1 MEAANANLNLE
12 EVTQNVAEKHNLKL
26 VEVIQQAAE
35 TPMPSSSGTS
45 YNAVSKPN
53 LTPAKVSDSV
63 ANRLAIMKRRQ
74 EAERKRME
82 LELQLKFVKEEEDL
96 LSEELGVIAISGAST
111 VTPSRPDGES
121 MRGSQ
126 QDERGPAPRL
136 ESVHRNVPT
145 ELPEFSGDPAEW
157 PVFIAHYDY
166 TTEKCG
172 FSNWENMIRLQ
183 KALKGPALE
192 VVRSRLVLP
201 EVVPQVIATLRSR
214 YGRPEHLISALIGK
228 MRRMPAPCR
237 EKPDTVVAFG
247 EAVRSMVDHMQAAGL
262 RAHLT
267 NPLLLQEIVER
278 LPTSEQYSW
287 ARHIRGVTEPD
298 LIVFGEFMTEWMD
311 DAETLTRL
319 DSPSLKAVDR
329 KKPNTKG
336 YVHAHVENQ
345 GATTSGTR
353 AIQVGQSCFVCNK
366 RGHLVSKCF
375 AFGAMAVKDRWRK
388 ARALSLCFSC
398 LERHNWRT
406 CQNRAVCSI
415 GGCTRRHHAL
425 LHGAEE
431 SREIGSEQNNIESRE
446 GGIDGGVIAESNHHQ
461 YVSSSSKAL
470 FRIVPVTVY
479 GPAATVTTFAFL
491 DEGSSMTL
499 VDDDLAEQL
508 GVEGKVEP
516 LCIRWTGNTTRVEAG
531 SRRVNLKVGPV
542 GSTKRFAIHSVR
554 TVPGLNLPRQSFV
567 QDEGR
572 WQHLERLPIRQYR
585 DAEPKLLI
593 GLDNLRLAVP
603 LRTKEGGVGDPIA
616 VKTRLGWCIYGKPAN
631 LECERLLHICECND
645 QGNIHETIREY
656 FDMQLI
662 GAAHGVEQDPD
673 ERRAKQIL
681 DTTTARIGKRF
692 ESGLLWRKDDIELPP
707 SIDMARRRFNCLERR
722 MERDGHLKE
731 QVHRQIRDL
740 LSKQY
745 VHKATLRE
753 LEEADQRRVWYLPIG
768 VVTNPNKPGKVRLIW
783 DAAAKAHGTSLN
795 DMLLKGPDELSSL
808 LGVLFRFRL
817 YAVAACAD
825 VKEMFLQIMIR
836 KEDKH
841 AQRFLWRYEP
851 TDELKTYIVDVVMFG
866 SACSP
871 ATAQYVKNRNAREH
885 MEQFPRA
892 VEGIIEST
900 YVDDFLDSFETEEEA
915 CQVSHDVRE
924 IFRNGGFELR
934 NWTSNSME
942 LMRCLGEANGDIKC
956 LSSMGDEAERVLGM
970 RWNPASDEL
979 GFCTR
984 ACTTVSDLL
993 IAERI
998 PTKREV
1004 LRCVMS
1010 LYDPLGLLAMFV
1022 IHGKILIQ
1030 DLWRTGTQWDE
1041 EINDMQLRHWRRW
1054 IDLLPAIADLRIPRS
1069 YFAAASKK
1077 MYENGEWHLFVDAS
1091 QHAYACVL
1099 YLRIFD
1105 DAGEPQCT
1113 LIGGKAKVAPL
1124 KPLTIPKLELQAC
1137 VLGARFLRYTQE
1149 HHPINV
1155 RRRVLWS
1162 DSTVALS
1169 WIRSDPRNYKPFV
1182 AHRVVEILESTSVD
1196 EWRWVPTDHNPA
1208 DEATKWKGKPNFDFG
1223 GNWFQGPEFLLHGED
1238 DWPSQRHNS
1247 DNPSEEIRQVNL
1259 HVEDSN
1265 TGLLPIRY
1273 ERFSRLERLQRM
1285 IGWIVRYV
1293 GNLRRKYRGE
1303 PILGGALRQEELYE
1317 ADKIL
1322 WRQTQL
1328 EYYPEEVRILSL
1340 DDNDG
1345 KPGGRTVSKQ
1355 SHIYHLLPFVDD
1367 EGVLRMRG
1375 RIGAAAD
1382 VPYSAKYPVILP
1394 RGSRLAELIVERYHR
1409 LYRHANNE
1417 TVTNELRQQFQI
1429 PKLRALVTKT
1439 VKNCVFCKIR
1449 RSLPQVPPMAPL
1461 PKERLTPFVR
1471 PFSYVGLDYF
1481 GPVLVKRGRSNEKRW
1496 IALFTC
1502 LTVRAIHLE
1511 VVHSLS
1517 TESCVLAVRRFVAR
1531 RGAPVEI
1538 FSDNGT
1544 NFLGA
1549 SRQLRR
1555 EIEERNETLAAI
1567 FTNAHTRWTFNPPG
1581 APHMGGVWERMVR
1594 SVKAAI
1600 STVMEAKHAPDD
1612 ETFETV
1618 ILDAEAMINS
1628 RPLTYVPLDP
1638 ENQEAITPNH
1648 FLLGSSSGVKQQP
1661 VLPTNYRDSLKGN
1674 WKLAQHMLDGIWR
1687 RWIKEYL
1694 PVISRQSKW
1703 FENVREIRKGDLVLV
1718 VDGTIRNQWKKGIVE
1733 RIMAGPDGH
1742 IRQAWVRT
1750 NTGAVRRPVAKLAL
1764 LDIAT

>member
-121 MRGSQ
+121 MRGSL

-353 AIQVGQSCFVCNK
+353 AIQ
-366 RGHLVSKCF
+366 
-375 AFGAMAVKDRWRK
+375 
-388 ARALSLCFSC
+388 
-398 LERHNWRT
+398 
-406 CQNRAVCSI
+406 
-415 GGCTRRHHAL
+415 
-425 LHGAEE
+425 

-461 YVSSSSKAL
+461 YVLSSSKAL

-851 TDELKTYIVDVVMFG
+851 TDELETYIVDVVMFG

-915 CQVSHDVRE
+915 CQ
-924 IFRNGGFELR
+924 
-934 NWTSNSME
+934 
-942 LMRCLGEANGDIKC
+942 
-956 LSSMGDEAERVLGM
+956 
-970 RWNPASDEL
+970 
-979 GFCTR
+979 
-984 ACTTVSDLL
+984 
-993 IAERI
+993 
-998 PTKREV
+998 
-1004 LRCVMS
+1004 
-1010 LYDPLGLLAMFV
+1010 
-1022 IHGKILIQ
+1022 
-1030 DLWRTGTQWDE
+1030 WDE

-1077 MYENGEWHLFVDAS
+1077 MYENGE
-1091 QHAYACVL
+1091 
-1099 YLRIFD
+1099 
-1105 DAGEPQCT
+1105 
-1113 LIGGKAKVAPL
+1113 
-1124 KPLTIPKLELQAC
+1124 
-1137 VLGARFLRYTQE
+1137 
-1149 HHPINV
+1149 
-1155 RRRVLWS
+1155 
-1162 DSTVALS
+1162 
-1169 WIRSDPRNYKPFV
+1169 
-1182 AHRVVEILESTSVD
+1182 
-1196 EWRWVPTDHNPA
+1196 
-1208 DEATKWKGKPNFDFG
+1208 
-1223 GNWFQGPEFLLHGED
+1223 
-1238 DWPSQRHNS
+1238 
-1247 DNPSEEIRQVNL
+1247 
-1259 HVEDSN
+1259 
-1265 TGLLPIRY
+1265 
-1273 ERFSRLERLQRM
+1273 
-1285 IGWIVRYV
+1285 
-1293 GNLRRKYRGE
+1293 
-1303 PILGGALRQEELYE
+1303 
-1317 ADKIL
+1317 
-1322 WRQTQL
+1322 
-1328 EYYPEEVRILSL
+1328 
-1340 DDNDG
+1340 
-1345 KPGGRTVSKQ
+1345 
-1355 SHIYHLLPFVDD
+1355 
-1367 EGVLRMRG
+1367 
-1375 RIGAAAD
+1375 
-1382 VPYSAKYPVILP
+1382 
-1394 RGSRLAELIVERYHR
+1394 
-1409 LYRHANNE
+1409 
-1417 TVTNELRQQFQI
+1417 
-1429 PKLRALVTKT
+1429 
-1439 VKNCVFCKIR
+1439 
-1449 RSLPQVPPMAPL
+1449 
-1461 PKERLTPFVR
+1461 
-1471 PFSYVGLDYF
+1471 
-1481 GPVLVKRGRSNEKRW
+1481 
-1496 IALFTC
+1496 
-1502 LTVRAIHLE
+1502 
-1511 VVHSLS
+1511 
-1517 TESCVLAVRRFVAR
+1517 
-1531 RGAPVEI
+1531 
-1538 FSDNGT
+1538 
-1544 NFLGA
+1544 
-1549 SRQLRR
+1549 
-1555 EIEERNETLAAI
+1555 
-1567 FTNAHTRWTFNPPG
+1567 
-1581 APHMGGVWERMVR
+1581 
-1594 SVKAAI
+1594 
-1600 STVMEAKHAPDD
+1600 
-1612 ETFETV
+1612 
-1618 ILDAEAMINS
+1618 
-1628 RPLTYVPLDP
+1628 
-1638 ENQEAITPNH
+1638 
-1648 FLLGSSSGVKQQP
+1648 
-1661 VLPTNYRDSLKGN
+1661 
-1674 WKLAQHMLDGIWR
+1674 
-1687 RWIKEYL
+1687 
-1694 PVISRQSKW
+1694 
-1703 FENVREIRKGDLVLV
+1703 
-1718 VDGTIRNQWKKGIVE
+1718 
-1733 RIMAGPDGH
+1733 
-1742 IRQAWVRT
+1742 
-1750 NTGAVRRPVAKLAL
+1750 
-1764 LDIAT
+1764 

>member
-1 MEAANANLNLE
+1 MEAAIANLNLE

-82 LELQLKFVKEEEDL
+82 LELQLKFVKEEEEDL

-267 NPLLLQEIVER
+267 NPLQLQEIVER

-329 KKPNTKG
+329 KKPNAKG

-508 GVEGKVEP
+508 GVEGK
-516 LCIRWTGNTTRVEAG
+516 
-531 SRRVNLKVGPV
+531 
-542 GSTKRFAIHSVR
+542 
-554 TVPGLNLPRQSFV
+554 
-567 QDEGR
+567 DEGR

-645 QGNIHETIREY
+645 QGNIHETIRKY

-662 GAAHGVEQDPD
+662 GAAHGVEQDTD

-681 DTTTARIGKRF
+681 DTTTVRIGKRF

-731 QVHRQIRDL
+731 QVHRQVRDL
-740 LSKQY
+740 FSKQY
-745 VHKATLRE
+745 VHKATVRE
-753 LEEADQRRVWYLPIG
+753 LVEVDQRRVWYLPIG
-768 VVTNPNKPGKVRLIW
+768 VVTNPKKPGKVRLIW

-851 TDELKTYIVDVVMFG
+851 TDELETYIVDVAMFG

-871 ATAQYVKNRNAREH
+871 ATVRYVKN
-885 MEQFPRA
+885 
-892 VEGIIEST
+892 
-900 YVDDFLDSFETEEEA
+900 
-915 CQVSHDVRE
+915 
-924 IFRNGGFELR
+924 
-934 NWTSNSME
+934 
-942 LMRCLGEANGDIKC
+942 
-956 LSSMGDEAERVLGM
+956 
-970 RWNPASDEL
+970 
-979 GFCTR
+979 
-984 ACTTVSDLL
+984 
-993 IAERI
+993 
-998 PTKREV
+998 
-1004 LRCVMS
+1004 
-1010 LYDPLGLLAMFV
+1010 
-1022 IHGKILIQ
+1022 
-1030 DLWRTGTQWDE
+1030 
-1041 EINDMQLRHWRRW
+1041 
-1054 IDLLPAIADLRIPRS
+1054 
-1069 YFAAASKK
+1069 
-1077 MYENGEWHLFVDAS
+1077 
-1091 QHAYACVL
+1091 
-1099 YLRIFD
+1099 
-1105 DAGEPQCT
+1105 
-1113 LIGGKAKVAPL
+1113 
-1124 KPLTIPKLELQAC
+1124 
-1137 VLGARFLRYTQE
+1137 
-1149 HHPINV
+1149 
-1155 RRRVLWS
+1155 
-1162 DSTVALS
+1162 
-1169 WIRSDPRNYKPFV
+1169 
-1182 AHRVVEILESTSVD
+1182 
-1196 EWRWVPTDHNPA
+1196 
-1208 DEATKWKGKPNFDFG
+1208 
-1223 GNWFQGPEFLLHGED
+1223 
-1238 DWPSQRHNS
+1238 
-1247 DNPSEEIRQVNL
+1247 
-1259 HVEDSN
+1259 
-1265 TGLLPIRY
+1265 
-1273 ERFSRLERLQRM
+1273 
-1285 IGWIVRYV
+1285 
-1293 GNLRRKYRGE
+1293 
-1303 PILGGALRQEELYE
+1303 
-1317 ADKIL
+1317 
-1322 WRQTQL
+1322 
-1328 EYYPEEVRILSL
+1328 
-1340 DDNDG
+1340 
-1345 KPGGRTVSKQ
+1345 
-1355 SHIYHLLPFVDD
+1355 
-1367 EGVLRMRG
+1367 
-1375 RIGAAAD
+1375 
-1382 VPYSAKYPVILP
+1382 
-1394 RGSRLAELIVERYHR
+1394 
-1409 LYRHANNE
+1409 
-1417 TVTNELRQQFQI
+1417 
-1429 PKLRALVTKT
+1429 
-1439 VKNCVFCKIR
+1439 
-1449 RSLPQVPPMAPL
+1449 
-1461 PKERLTPFVR
+1461 
-1471 PFSYVGLDYF
+1471 
-1481 GPVLVKRGRSNEKRW
+1481 
-1496 IALFTC
+1496 
-1502 LTVRAIHLE
+1502 
-1511 VVHSLS
+1511 
-1517 TESCVLAVRRFVAR
+1517 
-1531 RGAPVEI
+1531 
-1538 FSDNGT
+1538 
-1544 NFLGA
+1544 
-1549 SRQLRR
+1549 
-1555 EIEERNETLAAI
+1555 
-1567 FTNAHTRWTFNPPG
+1567 
-1581 APHMGGVWERMVR
+1581 
-1594 SVKAAI
+1594 
-1600 STVMEAKHAPDD
+1600 
-1612 ETFETV
+1612 
-1618 ILDAEAMINS
+1618 
-1628 RPLTYVPLDP
+1628 
-1638 ENQEAITPNH
+1638 
-1648 FLLGSSSGVKQQP
+1648 
-1661 VLPTNYRDSLKGN
+1661 
-1674 WKLAQHMLDGIWR
+1674 
-1687 RWIKEYL
+1687 
-1694 PVISRQSKW
+1694 
-1703 FENVREIRKGDLVLV
+1703 
-1718 VDGTIRNQWKKGIVE
+1718 
-1733 RIMAGPDGH
+1733 
-1742 IRQAWVRT
+1742 
-1750 NTGAVRRPVAKLAL
+1750 
-1764 LDIAT
+1764 

>member
-96 LSEELGVIAISGAST
+96 LSEELGVNVISGASA

-126 QDERGPAPRL
+126 RDERGLAPRL
-136 ESVHRNVPT
+136 ESVNRNVPT

-214 YGRPEHLISALIGK
+214 YGRPEHLISALIGIV
-228 MRRMPAPCR
+228 RRIPAPCR

-262 RAHLT
+262 RGHLT
-267 NPLLLQEIVER
+267 NPLLLQEIVEK

-298 LIVFGEFMTEWMD
+298 LIVFGGFMTEWMD

-319 DSPSLKAVDR
+319 DSSSLKADR

-366 RGHLVSKCF
+366 QGHLVSKCF

-431 SREIGSEQNNIESRE
+431 SREIGSEQNIIENRE
-446 GGIDGGVIAESNHHQ
+446 GGIDGRVIAESNHHQ

-508 GVEGKVEP
+508 GDEGKVEP
-516 LCIRWTGNTTRVEAG
+516 LCIHWTGNTTRIEAG

-542 GSTKRFAIHSVR
+542 DSTKRFAIHSVR

-567 QDEGR
+567 QEEER
-572 WQHLERLPIRQYR
+572 WQHLERLLIRQYR
-585 DAEPKLLI
+585 DAETKLLI
-593 GLDNLRLAVP
+593 GFNNLRLAVP

-645 QGNIHETIREY
+645 QGNIHETLREY

-662 GAAHGVEQDPD
+662 VAAHGVEQDPD
-673 ERRAKQIL
+673 KRRAKQIL
-681 DTTTARIGKRF
+681 DTTTVRIGKRF

-731 QVHRQIRDL
+731 QVHRQVRDL

-745 VHKATLRE
+745 VHKAMVRE
-753 LEEADQRRVWYLPIG
+753 LEEADQRRVWYLPIR

-851 TDELKTYIVDVVMFG
+851 TDELETYIVDVVTFG

-871 ATAQYVKNRNAREH
+871 ATAQYVKNQNAREH

-892 VEGIIEST
+892 VEGIIDRT

-915 CQVSHDVRE
+915 CQVSHD
-924 IFRNGGFELR
+924 
-934 NWTSNSME
+934 
-942 LMRCLGEANGDIKC
+942 
-956 LSSMGDEAERVLGM
+956 
-970 RWNPASDEL
+970 
-979 GFCTR
+979 
-984 ACTTVSDLL
+984 
-993 IAERI
+993 
-998 PTKREV
+998 
-1004 LRCVMS
+1004 
-1010 LYDPLGLLAMFV
+1010 
-1022 IHGKILIQ
+1022 ILIQ

-1041 EINDMQLRHWRRW
+1041 EINNTQLNHWRRW
-1054 IDLLPAIADLRIPRS
+1054 IDLLPAKADLRIPRS

-1077 MYENGEWHLFVDAS
+1077 ISISLFWD
-1091 QHAYACVL
+1091 
-1099 YLRIFD
+1099 
-1105 DAGEPQCT
+1105 
-1113 LIGGKAKVAPL
+1113 
-1124 KPLTIPKLELQAC
+1124 
-1137 VLGARFLRYTQE
+1137 
-1149 HHPINV
+1149 
-1155 RRRVLWS
+1155 
-1162 DSTVALS
+1162 
-1169 WIRSDPRNYKPFV
+1169 
-1182 AHRVVEILESTSVD
+1182 
-1196 EWRWVPTDHNPA
+1196 
-1208 DEATKWKGKPNFDFG
+1208 
-1223 GNWFQGPEFLLHGED
+1223 
-1238 DWPSQRHNS
+1238 
-1247 DNPSEEIRQVNL
+1247 
-1259 HVEDSN
+1259 
-1265 TGLLPIRY
+1265 
-1273 ERFSRLERLQRM
+1273 
-1285 IGWIVRYV
+1285 
-1293 GNLRRKYRGE
+1293 
-1303 PILGGALRQEELYE
+1303 
-1317 ADKIL
+1317 
-1322 WRQTQL
+1322 
-1328 EYYPEEVRILSL
+1328 
-1340 DDNDG
+1340 
-1345 KPGGRTVSKQ
+1345 
-1355 SHIYHLLPFVDD
+1355 
-1367 EGVLRMRG
+1367 
-1375 RIGAAAD
+1375 
-1382 VPYSAKYPVILP
+1382 
-1394 RGSRLAELIVERYHR
+1394 LA
-1409 LYRHANNE
+1409 
-1417 TVTNELRQQFQI
+1417 F
-1429 PKLRALVTKT
+1429 
-1439 VKNCVFCKIR
+1439 
-1449 RSLPQVPPMAPL
+1449 
-1461 PKERLTPFVR
+1461 
-1471 PFSYVGLDYF
+1471 
-1481 GPVLVKRGRSNEKRW
+1481 
-1496 IALFTC
+1496 
-1502 LTVRAIHLE
+1502 
-1511 VVHSLS
+1511 
-1517 TESCVLAVRRFVAR
+1517 
-1531 RGAPVEI
+1531 
-1538 FSDNGT
+1538 
-1544 NFLGA
+1544 
-1549 SRQLRR
+1549 
-1555 EIEERNETLAAI
+1555 
-1567 FTNAHTRWTFNPPG
+1567 
-1581 APHMGGVWERMVR
+1581 
-1594 SVKAAI
+1594 
-1600 STVMEAKHAPDD
+1600 
-1612 ETFETV
+1612 
-1618 ILDAEAMINS
+1618 
-1628 RPLTYVPLDP
+1628 
-1638 ENQEAITPNH
+1638 
-1648 FLLGSSSGVKQQP
+1648 
-1661 VLPTNYRDSLKGN
+1661 
-1674 WKLAQHMLDGIWR
+1674 
-1687 RWIKEYL
+1687 
-1694 PVISRQSKW
+1694 
-1703 FENVREIRKGDLVLV
+1703 
-1718 VDGTIRNQWKKGIVE
+1718 
-1733 RIMAGPDGH
+1733 
-1742 IRQAWVRT
+1742 
-1750 NTGAVRRPVAKLAL
+1750 
-1764 LDIAT
+1764 